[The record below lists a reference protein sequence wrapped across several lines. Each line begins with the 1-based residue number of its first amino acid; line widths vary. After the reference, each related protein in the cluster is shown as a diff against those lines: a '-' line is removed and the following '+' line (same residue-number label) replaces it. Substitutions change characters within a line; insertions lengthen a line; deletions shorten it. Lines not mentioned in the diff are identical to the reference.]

1 VVLFGST
8 LPWSKIVA
16 DYVHHTGNGTSTVL
30 GSAFRRASAP
40 GAAFANG
47 AFAHS
52 FEFDNLRQP
61 STGVHPGATVLT
73 GALATAEEANVSG
86 KDLIT
91 AFVAGVECMF
101 RIAAA
106 AESTGE
112 KLGFHAPGFTGVF
125 GSTIAANTEKPP
137 SAHVRYRVNR
147 AAKTA
152 KSTTIGAKVEATAS
166 EQPVETSDPVI
177 IRAMTT
183 IAAKLEEPASAEFGE
198 MKRAIRKNTFGQ
210 PIDTICGSVKGKSA
224 SGEDTGE
231 RPFL

>member
-1 VVLFGST
+1 MRT
-8 LPWSKIVA
+8 LLIGTLAATLVGCSRPLPPQISREACTFEHPFACFNTTAASQPIEPNPKSSK
-16 DYVHHTGNGTSTVL
+16 TS
-30 GSAFRRASAP
+30 SAR
-40 GAAFANG
+40 
-47 AFAHS
+47 
-52 FEFDNLRQP
+52 
-61 STGVHPGATVLT
+61 TKV
-73 GALATAEEANVSG
+73 
-86 KDLIT
+86 
-91 AFVAGVECMF
+91 
-101 RIAAA
+101 
-106 AESTGE
+106 
-112 KLGFHAPGFTGVF
+112 

-231 RPFL
+231 RPFLYLVKDDDAYVADGPAGSSAAAIAYRNICK